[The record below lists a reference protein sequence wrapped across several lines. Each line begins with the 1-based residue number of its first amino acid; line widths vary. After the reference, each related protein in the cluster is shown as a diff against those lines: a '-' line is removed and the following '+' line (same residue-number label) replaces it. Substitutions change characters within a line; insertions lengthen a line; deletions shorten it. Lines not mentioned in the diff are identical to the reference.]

1 MAGGRP
7 RIYESVEEIEEV
19 IESYIIECKTKKEKP
34 TITGATLYLG
44 FCDKTTLY
52 DYRDREG
59 FSHSVKRLLLF
70 VENGYE
76 VSLQGNN
83 VTGAIF
89 ALKNMGWKDK
99 TEMDVRTPEG
109 LTIRYNQQPGNE
121 PLPDA
126 NS

>member
-19 IESYIIECKTKKEKP
+19 IELYIGECKEKKEKP

-52 DYRDREG
+52 DYRDRDG

-76 VSLQGNN
+76 VSLQGSN
-83 VTGAIF
+83 VAGAIF

-99 TEMDVRTPEG
+99 SEIDHRTPDGVTVLYKQQEG
-109 LTIRYNQQPGNE
+109 NK

-126 NS
+126 D

>member
-7 RIYESVEEIEEV
+7 RIYETVEEIEEV
-19 IESYIIECKTKKEKP
+19 IESYITECKANKEKP
-34 TITGATLYLG
+34 TITGATLFLG

-76 VSLQGNN
+76 TSLQGNS
-83 VTGAIF
+83 VAGAIF

-99 TEMDVRTPEG
+99 AEMDIRTPDG
-109 LTIRYNQQPGNE
+109 VSITYKNQLGNQ

-126 NS
+126 D

>member
-1 MAGGRP
+1 MAGRP
-7 RIYESVEEIEEV
+7 RIYDSIEELETMV
-19 IESYIIECKTKKEKP
+19 ESYMLDCKDNKTKP
-34 TITGATLYLG
+34 TITGATLFLG

-59 FSHSVKRLLLF
+59 FSHSIKRLLLF

-76 VSLQGNN
+76 TALHGNS

-99 TEMDVRTPEG
+99 QEMDVRTPEG
-109 LTIRYNQQPGNE
+109 ITVNYVRQQGNE
-121 PLPDA
+121 PLKDGD
-126 NS
+126 S